1 MSLADNIVHP
11 SFRPMLIGRQ
21 YSPCR
26 LGMILNGHEYYAQ
39 PKLNGIN
46 AVVGYSTVPENHG
59 VVALNKH
66 GKPMTKFEGW
76 REGLRYQ
83 VNQMSDSPWRGTI
96 INGELVKLPAKGGHE
111 WLFPFDIL
119 YYKGKDVRRTA
130 FTERLR
136 VLRTWVQDTN
146 VTSGLPSVDP
156 YIVENTR
163 RILPQHIRH
172 TKASMQTILNTME
185 ASDTAKVRKDIM
197 SRLVP
202 GHKNPVSASLMDI
215 REPDLIEGVVLKH
228 QDAMYIN
235 GIKNNKLIKARW
247 L

>member
-1 MSLADNIVHP
+1 
-11 SFRPMLIGRQ
+11 
-21 YSPCR
+21 
-26 LGMILNGHEYYAQ
+26 MILNGHEYYAQ

-59 VVALNKH
+59 IVALNKH
-66 GKPMTKFEGW
+66 GEPMTKFEGW
-76 REGLRYQ
+76 REGLRIHTKCIFT
-83 VNQMSDSPWRGTI
+83 NFKTGPWRGTI
-96 INGELVKLPAKGGHE
+96 VNGELVKLPAKGGHE

-130 FTERLR
+130 FSERLR
-136 VLRTWVQDTN
+136 VLRTWVQDTD

-172 TKASMQTILNTME
+172 TKASMQTGILNT
-185 ASDTAKVRKDIM
+185 SDTAKVRKDIM

-235 GIKNNKLIKARW
+235 GVKNKKLIKARW